1 MQSIHSMTVET
12 VRGKT
17 FENVKIERENS
28 EEIEFSD
35 KDGVVTKVRRASI
48 KSITPDRTEKDDPAE
63 TSADESLPVPMPAEK
78 PKAESLPEHSFM
90 LTQYMSNDG
99 AFQGSSLYGERDAR
113 RNGSRYRDYYQSYF
127 LTTGIDILGL
137 PKPFKFGITMM
148 NPAVDRTNTDSDHF
162 FQTQPGGQ
170 DRTALVNSSIQSGTL
185 QYDPNSVKTRKEQNK
200 LLDYLFTRMAYE
212 HETRMG
218 TFYTGFLFIHINEP
232 AYALRGYYLLGWKP
246 PVLSYLNPNFTLN
259 TKMTSEY
266 GGIYQG
272 NHNYRLSLSHEYFK
286 GEKFRVIPSLVIGYQ
301 DVNNNASNKRG
312 FSDISPRL
320 QFEYLNFFIALNYM
334 FRTDPDLVDNSY
346 YTPDIGA
353 YPNQSQTDG
362 KTVNPS
368 KAYGYKNQLILNE
381 ISAVSPNEFVKRELS
396 QHYQEQRIVS
406 GIFFIN
412 LGYSVRL

>member
-1 MQSIHSMTVET
+1 MTVET
-12 VRGKT
+12 VRGKI

-170 DRTALVNSSIQSGTL
+170 DRT
-185 QYDPNSVKTRKEQNK
+185 
-200 LLDYLFTRMAYE
+200 
-212 HETRMG
+212 
-218 TFYTGFLFIHINEP
+218 
-232 AYALRGYYLLGWKP
+232 
-246 PVLSYLNPNFTLN
+246 
-259 TKMTSEY
+259 
-266 GGIYQG
+266 
-272 NHNYRLSLSHEYFK
+272 
-286 GEKFRVIPSLVIGYQ
+286 
-301 DVNNNASNKRG
+301 
-312 FSDISPRL
+312 
-320 QFEYLNFFIALNYM
+320 
-334 FRTDPDLVDNSY
+334 
-346 YTPDIGA
+346 
-353 YPNQSQTDG
+353 
-362 KTVNPS
+362 
-368 KAYGYKNQLILNE
+368 
-381 ISAVSPNEFVKRELS
+381 
-396 QHYQEQRIVS
+396 
-406 GIFFIN
+406 
-412 LGYSVRL
+412 